1 MQKEPQF
8 PITVTFHEN
17 DEIWTLLDL
26 NDAAC
31 NLEWFDS
38 DDEEEK
44 AEVADSEGRPV
55 RLKVQSLKIVV
66 CELKND

>member
-17 DEIWTLLDL
+17 GETWALSDL

-38 DDEEEK
+38 DDEGEK
-44 AEVADSEGRPV
+44 ADVVDREGHPV